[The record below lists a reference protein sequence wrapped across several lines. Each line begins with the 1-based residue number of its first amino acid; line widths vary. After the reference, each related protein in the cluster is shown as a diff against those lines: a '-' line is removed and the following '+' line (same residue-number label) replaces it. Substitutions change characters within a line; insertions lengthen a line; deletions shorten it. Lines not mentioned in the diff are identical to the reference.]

1 LQRNAHPLWRFPRK
15 SSEDF
20 LQQLLVVFRRHT
32 VANKEHS
39 SSETKTAEINMEEQ
53 CPFKLNVV
61 RGGNGLQG
69 KARRQTLYT
78 SLGSLAFRNLM
89 ISNYSTE
96 IVRTTALWMLLRK
109 QIVNKG
115 GWKKNL
121 KTGQWPKKSKEVSTR
136 MQRRRTKHALSSKHT
151 RKKITH
157 PEIPETGRG
166 IKPVQAQRS
175 GARVDASGEVMRN
188 NIHHSILSTTR
199 RAC

>member
-1 LQRNAHPLWRFPRK
+1 M
-15 SSEDF
+15 
-20 LQQLLVVFRRHT
+20 VFRRHT

-121 KTGQWPKKSKEVSTR
+121 KTGQWLKKPKEVSTCFN
-136 MQRRRTKHALSSKHT
+136 QDAKAETGTSHALSSKHT
-151 RKKITH
+151 KKKITH

-175 GARVDASGEVMRN
+175 GAGVDASGEVMRN